1 MCEIIEK
8 FLIFLANATKYLIP
22 CTEIV
27 VLGFFSPTDGVC
39 EEMLN
44 FSPGDKRH
52 NFIMVDSITEK
63 FEFLISK
70 FSAIG
75 SVILDMTGF
84 KGVIV
89 MASFFL
95 ITKNYVLK
103 FFL

>member
-1 MCEIIEK
+1 M
-8 FLIFLANATKYLIP
+8 
-22 CTEIV
+22 
-27 VLGFFSPTDGVC
+27 LGFFSPTDGVC

-44 FSPGDKRH
+44 FSPGDKKH

-84 KGVIV
+84 KGI
-89 MASFFL
+89 L
-95 ITKNYVLK
+95 NLK
-103 FFL
+103 IFYLLVC